1 MFVTTEKPPRQKPS
15 AATKEEEGATM
26 PDISTRYM
34 GIELRNPIIIGSS
47 GLTSTAKG
55 VKNLEENGAGAV
67 VLKSIFEEEI
77 LYEMQTT
84 FSVKDLV
91 GYQLE
96 QYDLYNYE
104 IRRDNLNLYS
114 KLIKECKKEASIPV
128 IASINCTYSHEWI
141 QYAEQ
146 LQTSGADAL
155 ELNMYFLPMNF
166 VRSTQQL
173 EKTYFEIIKKILDRV
188 SIPISLKISPYFTNL
203 GPMIQKLS
211 KSGISGLVLF
221 NRFYMPD
228 IDIDDFKVV
237 PSSMLST
244 PDEYLTSLRWI
255 AIMSQ
260 KTDCDLLASTG
271 IHDGKTLIKQ
281 LLAGAKAVQ
290 TVSSL
295 YRNGAG
301 HIQLMLE
308 ELKAWMTQH
317 GYENIGQFRGKM
329 SQDKATDSAVFE
341 RVQFMKYFG
350 RDAV

>member
-1 MFVTTEKPPRQKPS
+1 
-15 AATKEEEGATM
+15 M
-26 PDISTRYM
+26 PDISTRYL
-34 GIELRNPIIIGSS
+34 GINLRNPIIVGSS
-47 GLTSTAKG
+47 GLASTAKG

-84 FSVKDLV
+84 FQVKDLV

-104 IRRDNLNLYS
+104 IRKDNLNQYS
-114 KLIKECKKEASIPV
+114 KLIKECKQEVSIPV
-128 IASINCTYSHEWI
+128 IASINCTYSHEWV

-146 LQTSGADAL
+146 LQASGADAL

-173 EKTYFEIIKKILDRV
+173 EKTYFDIIKKIEGRV
-188 SIPISLKISPYFTNL
+188 SIPIALKISPYFTNL

-211 KSGISGLVLF
+211 KTGISGLVLF
-221 NRFYMPD
+221 NRFYRPD
-228 IDIDDFKVV
+228 IDVDDFKVV

-244 PDEYLTSLRWI
+244 PDEYLTTLRWI

-260 KTDCDLLASTG
+260 KVDCDLLASTG
-271 IHDGKTLIKQ
+271 IHDGKTVIKQ
-281 LLAGAKAVQ
+281 LLVGAKAVQ
-290 TVSSL
+290 IVSTL
-295 YRNGAG
+295 YRNGTG
-301 HIQLMLE
+301 HIRQMLSDLE
-308 ELKAWMTQH
+308 DWMARH
-317 GYENIGQFRGKM
+317 KFENLGQFLGKM
-329 SQDKATDSAVFE
+329 SQDKTTDPAVFE

-350 RDAV
+350 REAV